1 MPLNWIQGYLERRR
15 IRRNGNRRV
24 LDERFGD
31 PGITAPM
38 AGGWNQLPVNS
49 TASGKPVL
57 HGTEQD
63 SNGKGSNIWMKCCFC
78 DREDEKDTPSS
89 NPQPSLTPTTEKES
103 STQNPSARNS
113 GGPGFVYKPASEE
126 FFKEMAGIG
135 KAKSSPTGPG
145 SNDSEKHR
153 SKISTISS
161 DASFMDP
168 VTSSPDIPRHPS
180 YHSQPRTASSSNT
193 PIGSRSPCSTLVS
206 SGDRHPSQ
214 TSPALS
220 FLNTPSTAKQSSA
233 GSIFLDVEKTPLEP
247 VNERLHNPVP
257 VPVPVQPA
265 VTTKSKKGRKKKR
278 AVTEELVPS
287 DEDLFG

>member
-1 MPLNWIQGYLERRR
+1 MPLTWLQDYLERRR

-31 PGITAPM
+31 PDITAPM

-49 TASGKPVL
+49 TASGKQVL
-57 HGTEQD
+57 LGAEQD
-63 SNGKGSNIWMKCCFC
+63 SNGKGSNIWMKCCLC

-89 NPQPSLTPTTEKES
+89 NPQPSLTPTERES
-103 STQNPSARNS
+103 STPNPSARNS

-135 KAKSSPTGPG
+135 KSKSSPIGPS

-168 VTSSPDIPRHPS
+168 VTSDIPRHPS

-206 SGDRHPSQ
+206 SGDRHPFQ

-233 GSIFLDVEKTPLEP
+233 GSIYLDPEKTPLEP
-247 VNERLHNPVP
+247 VNERHHT
-257 VPVPVQPA
+257 PVPVQPI
-265 VTTKSKKGRKKKR
+265 VTTKSKKSRKKQR

>member
-1 MPLNWIQGYLERRR
+1 MPLTWLQDYLERRR

-31 PGITAPM
+31 PDITAPM
-38 AGGWNQLPVNS
+38 AGGWNQLPVNP
-49 TASGKPVL
+49 TTSGDQVL
-57 HGTEQD
+57 MGNEQD

-78 DREDEKDTPSS
+78 DREDEKDSPSS
-89 NPQPSLTPTTEKES
+89 NPQLPLTVTERAS
-103 STQNPSARNS
+103 GTPNPSARNS
-113 GGPGFVYKPASEE
+113 GGPGFVYKPASER
-126 FFKEMAGIG
+126 FFKEMAEIG
-135 KAKSSPTGPG
+135 KKSPTGVPG

-153 SKISTISS
+153 SKLSTISS

-168 VTSSPDIPRHPS
+168 VSGSDIPRHPS
-180 YHSQPRTASSSNT
+180 YHSQPRTASSAHT
-193 PIGSRSPCSTLVS
+193 PVGSRSPCSTFVS
-206 SGDRHPSQ
+206 SGDRQPSQ

-233 GSIFLDVEKTPLEP
+233 GSIYLEPEKTPLEP
-247 VNERLHNPVP
+247 VSEQRPAP
-257 VPVPVQPA
+257 APVQPA
-265 VTTKSKKGRKKKR
+265 VSTKQKKSRKKKR

>member
-1 MPLNWIQGYLERRR
+1 MPLTWLQDYLERRR

-31 PGITAPM
+31 PNITAPM
-38 AGGWNQLPVNS
+38 AGGWNQLSANP
-49 TASGKPVL
+49 TTSGDQAL
-57 HGTEQD
+57 IGNEQD

-78 DREDEKDTPSS
+78 DREDEKDALCS
-89 NPQPSLTPTTEKES
+89 NPQLSLTPTERES
-103 STQNPSARNS
+103 STPIPSARNS
-113 GGPGFVYKPASEE
+113 GGPGFVYKPASKE
-126 FFKEMAGIG
+126 FFKEMAEIG
-135 KAKSSPTGPG
+135 KSKSSPTVP
-145 SNDSEKHR
+145 SLNDGEKHR
-153 SKISTISS
+153 KLSTISS

-168 VTSSPDIPRHPS
+168 VSSSEFPRHPS

-193 PIGSRSPCSTLVS
+193 PIGSRSPCSTFIS
-206 SGDRHPSQ
+206 SGDRQTSQ

-233 GSIFLDVEKTPLEP
+233 GSIYLEPEKTPLEP
-247 VNERLHNPVP
+247 VNERHTI
-257 VPVPVQPA
+257 PVPVQPI
-265 VTTKSKKGRKKKR
+265 VTTKSKKGRKKQR

>member
-1 MPLNWIQGYLERRR
+1 MPLAWLHDYLERRR

-31 PGITAPM
+31 PDITAPM
-38 AGGWNQLPVNS
+38 AGGWNQLPVNQTTS
-49 TASGKPVL
+49 AKQVL
-57 HGTEQD
+57 MGAEQE

-78 DREDEKDTPSS
+78 DREDEKDILCS
-89 NPQPSLTPTTEKES
+89 NPQLSSTPTEKEG
-103 STQNPSARNS
+103 STPNPSARNS
-113 GGPGFVYKPASEE
+113 GGAGFVYKPASEE

-135 KAKSSPTGPG
+135 KSKSSPTMPN
-145 SNDSEKHR
+145 SNDTEKHR
-153 SKISTISS
+153 SKLSTVSS
-161 DASFMDP
+161 DPSFMDP
-168 VTSSPDIPRHPS
+168 VSSSDIPHHPS

-193 PIGSRSPCSTLVS
+193 PVGSRSPSSTLVS
-206 SGDRHPSQ
+206 SGDRHLSQ

-233 GSIFLDVEKTPLEP
+233 GSIYLETEKTPLEP
-247 VNERLHNPVP
+247 VNERHHTPVP
-257 VPVPVQPA
+257 VPVPVQPT
-265 VTTKSKKGRKKKR
+265 VPTKSKKSRKSKR